1 MILESRIEKVSDTAA
16 RNGVV
21 AAREGGKL
29 TALYEDNF
37 MNLEEMFLYYV
48 IRDLYYWYERGEI
61 SLSEAEIR
69 KKKALRYVRH
79 QNDLE
84 EMSKNSYDKKLGPE
98 QEEPLLWAINKEADK
113 EKKLELALEFIRRIT
128 GQAIIVL

>member
-29 TALYEDNF
+29 TALYEERL

-61 SLSEAEIR
+61 SLSEAEVR

-79 QNDLE
+79 NNALE
-84 EMSKNSYDKKLGPE
+84 EMQKNSYDKKLGPE
-98 QEEPLLWAINKEADK
+98 QEEALLWDINKEADK
-113 EKKLELALEFIRRIT
+113 EKKLELALTFIRRIT
-128 GQAIIVL
+128 GNSLIK